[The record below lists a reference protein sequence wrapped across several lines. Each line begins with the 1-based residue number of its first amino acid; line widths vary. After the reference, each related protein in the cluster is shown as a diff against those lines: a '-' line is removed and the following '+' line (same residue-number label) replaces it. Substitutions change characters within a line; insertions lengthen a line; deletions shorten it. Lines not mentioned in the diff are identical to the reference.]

1 MAPTDAWDWVVIL
14 FAMAWSLYFLLSN
27 LWSVITEHLT
37 KEKMLPLLAIIRCG
51 LFPRRH
57 WSKDD

>member
-37 KEKMLPLLAIIRCG
+37 KEKMLPLLAIIRCAQQ
-51 LFPRRH
+51 P
-57 WSKDD
+57 